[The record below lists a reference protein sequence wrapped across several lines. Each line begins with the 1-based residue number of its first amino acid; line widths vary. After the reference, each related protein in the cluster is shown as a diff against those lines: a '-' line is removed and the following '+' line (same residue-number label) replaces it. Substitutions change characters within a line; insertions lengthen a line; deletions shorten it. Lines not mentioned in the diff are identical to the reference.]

1 MSETQLDRLDKL
13 ILNAIQSGFPVTA
26 RPYQSLAEKLNRDY
40 HLDLNEAETWGR
52 VKSLRKNGFI
62 RRMGGIFNAGPLG
75 YRSVLCAARVSE
87 DKLALFSR
95 LVNQAHQ
102 VTHNYL
108 RSNPLNVWFTFS
120 SDRPEA
126 LENFLADL
134 KRKSGVEEIHV
145 LEAERLFKI
154 KVDFKFNA

>member
-1 MSETQLDRLDKL
+1 MSEMQLDRLDKL
-13 ILNAIQSGFPVTA
+13 ILNAIQSGFPVEA
-26 RPYQSLAEKLNRDY
+26 RPYKALAEKLNQDY
-40 HLDLNEAETWGR
+40 HLDLSEEETWSR
-52 VKSLRKNGFI
+52 VKSLRDNGFI

-75 YRSVLCAARVSE
+75 YRSVLCAARVPE
-87 DKLALFSR
+87 DKLALFSQ

-108 RSNPLNVWFTFS
+108 RSNSLNVWFTFS

-126 LENFLADL
+126 LESFLAEL
-134 KRKSGVEEIHV
+134 KRKSGVEEIHL
-145 LEAERLFKI
+145 LEAEKLFKI